1 MTPEK
6 LKRVE
11 EIYHV
16 ALELEPADR
25 ERFLIKQC
33 GEDEELRREVES
45 LLSFENVSE
54 SFLAAPPEALA
65 VGILKKQSNK
75 ENLIGKQINQYKIL
89 SFIGEGGMGAVYLAQ
104 DTKLLRQA
112 ALKILS
118 VEKIGERNRVERFV
132 HEARAASALN
142 HPHILTIYDIGQSD
156 DLHYIA
162 MEFVAGETLYDLIY
176 RQKNNLAS
184 LIKYLAQAAEGLAKA
199 HEAGIIHRD
208 LKPENIIVSSDGY
221 AKILDFGLAK
231 LVRNDEWESKGTKKI
246 NSEVF
251 SSLPTLYSPIPER
264 LTKSGLIMGTLG
276 YMSPEQARGKA
287 EIDARSDIFSFGC
300 ILYEAIARRKP
311 FTGETTFDILEKI
324 VRAEPEPFQAT
335 FELKEIVNKCLRK
348 SPAERFQEIRQVA
361 DLLRKIDLRTI
372 DSVEDKNLFLQ
383 STQTPTVSQKFSEER
398 RQATVL
404 FADFSR
410 ISEMLEDL
418 KPEESGEVIQSLYS
432 TLNREIEKGNGRI
445 EKRLNDVF
453 TAVWGTNAVS
463 ENDPENAIRTALELQ
478 KNVQEFAQNNEFLQE
493 NSDSLLKIGISTGTI
508 LRGKSSDTGEFL
520 TSGAVVN
527 AARHLQHSAAGGETL
542 ISHETY
548 RHVRGVFDVL
558 EIESKNA
565 KSKVYSVKRAK
576 SRAFRLEKRG
586 VEGIETQLV
595 GRRGE
600 LEKMLD
606 GLQNVLEDGKMQIFS
621 VIGEAGL
628 GKSRL
633 LFEFRDQVNLLP
645 ETVRVFNA
653 RANESRYGLPYLL
666 IRDLFAF
673 RFEIQD
679 DDSPESAREKF
690 TDGMLKLW
698 QDVLEDVE
706 MKIHFIGHLVGFD
719 FSESPHL
726 KDILN
731 DSQQIYVRSMH
742 YAAQFFSAISKK
754 IPTLIYLDDLHWAD
768 AESLDF
774 LEYIER
780 NCASSPI
787 LILEFLRPTLFER
800 RPNWGEGQINRT
812 RLELSSLS
820 KRESRQLVE
829 DILQKMSDVPNDLGD
844 LIVTNAEGNPFYIE
858 ELVKML
864 IDQGTITVRAD
875 VWVLNE
881 TKLDETKVP
890 ATLAGILQSRLDR
903 LDVWEKRILQRA
915 SIIGREFWDKSLEDF
930 SDEIDI
936 KTVLESLRRKELLFR
951 HETSAFA
958 EASEY
963 LFKHAILRDVT
974 YDTVLLSER
983 RVWHEKT
990 AEWLVRE
997 SGGRFGEY
1005 AAAIAGHY
1013 EKANNLSQS
1022 TVWFGRAGQQSFRT
1036 NANETAIFYF
1046 QKALKML
1053 ENGAE
1058 VSPQEV
1064 IRWQSDLGKS
1074 FWYRAKYA
1082 EAVKT
1087 QLKMLESAKSLDDNL
1102 LKAEG
1107 YCFLSVFQFE
1117 SGEVRASLKSATSAV
1132 EFARK
1137 AGETDKAKFL
1147 LILSI
1152 FRQSRANVGLGKFEE
1167 AITLAE
1173 EALQIAEK
1181 MGEKAAAEKGLCYH
1195 AISISNLLL
1204 GNFERAEIYAQ
1215 RELTEVRSIRNL
1227 RNIAN
1232 ALNSL
1237 GEIKR
1242 LQGNPAEAIPYYEEA
1257 VSIMQ
1262 ELGNKSGEMTI
1273 QSGLGGALIALGK
1286 YTMAEKLLRSIV
1298 EKAESA
1304 GHFIFEEVSRF
1315 LAEALYF
1322 QDKYTEAKDFALK
1335 SLAFAENTGFQE
1347 GIGIAWRIL
1356 GKIAAQENN
1365 QIIIGENRFNAA
1377 ECFEKSLQIFNESN
1391 REAEKAKT
1399 LIEFSRSNRRN
1410 EKFEKADAMMNEAKE
1425 IFSKLKMTFNENE
1438 N

>member
-16 ALELEPADR
+16 ALELKPVER
-25 ERFLIKQC
+25 ERFFKEQC
-33 GEDEELRREVES
+33 GEDEELLREVES
-45 LLSFENVSE
+45 LLSFEKTSE
-54 SFLAAPPEALA
+54 SFLAVPPEALA
-65 VGILKKQSNK
+65 AEIFETRSNK
-75 ENLIGKQINQYKIL
+75 ENLIGKQIAQYKIL

-104 DTKLLRQA
+104 DMKLLRQV
-112 ALKILS
+112 ALKILP
-118 VEKIGERNRVERFV
+118 VEKISDLNRVERFI
-132 HEARAASALN
+132 HEARAASTLN

-156 DLHYIA
+156 DLHFIA
-162 MEFVAGETLYDLIY
+162 MEFVAGETLHDLIY
-176 RQKNNLAS
+176 RQKSSLAS

-208 LKPENIIVSSDGY
+208 LKPENIMVSSDGY

-231 LVRNDEWESKGTKKI
+231 LVGAENELQQAQRHQSVQG
-246 NSEVF
+246 V
-251 SSLPTLYSPIPER
+251 
-264 LTKSGLIMGTLG
+264 IMGTLD
-276 YMSPEQARGKA
+276 YMSPEQARGKT

-300 ILYEAIARRKP
+300 ILYEAITRRKP
-311 FTGETTFDILEKI
+311 FMGETTFDTLEKI
-324 VRAEPEPFQAT
+324 VHAEPEPFQAA
-335 FELKEIVNKCLRK
+335 FDFKEIVKKCLRK

-372 DSVEDKNLFLQ
+372 DSAADKNLFFQ
-383 STQTPTVSQKFSEER
+383 SHPTPAISQKFSDER

-418 KPEESGEVIQSLYS
+418 EPEESGELIQSLYS
-432 TLNREIEKGNGRI
+432 SLNKEIEKGNGKI

-453 TAVWGTNAVS
+453 TAVWGTSAVS
-463 ENDPENAIRTALELQ
+463 ENDPESAIRTALELQ
-478 KNVQEFAQNNEFLQE
+478 KKVRESAQNNELLRD

-527 AARHLQHSAAGGETL
+527 AARHLQQSAAGGETL

-548 RHVRGVFDVL
+548 RHVRGVFDVS
-558 EIESKNA
+558 EIESKDA
-565 KSKVYSVKRAK
+565 KSKIYLVKRAK

-606 GLQNVLEDGKMQIFS
+606 GLQTVLEDGKMQIFS

-645 ETVRVFNA
+645 ETVRIFNT

-679 DDSPESAREKF
+679 DDSPETAREKF
-690 TDGMLKLW
+690 TDEMLKLW
-698 QDVLEDVE
+698 QNVLEDVE
-706 MKIHFIGHLVGFD
+706 MKVHFIGHLVGFD
-719 FSESPHL
+719 FSESPYL

-731 DSQQIYVRSMH
+731 DSQQVYVRSMH
-742 YAAQFFSAISKK
+742 YATQFFSAISRK
-754 IPTLIYLDDLHWAD
+754 IPTIIYLDDLHWAD

-774 LEYIER
+774 LEHIER
-780 NCASSPI
+780 NCPSSPI
-787 LILEFLRPTLFER
+787 LILEFSRPAIFER
-800 RPNWGEGQINRT
+800 RPNWGEGQMSRT
-812 RLELSSLS
+812 RLELSALS

-829 DILQKMSDVPNDLGD
+829 DILQKMSEVPPQLRD

-864 IDQGTITVRAD
+864 IDQGTITACGD
-875 VWVLNE
+875 EWILDE
-881 TKLDETKVP
+881 TKLGETKVP

-930 SDEIDI
+930 SDEIDV
-936 KTVLESLRRKELLFR
+936 KTALESLRRKELLFR

-958 EASEY
+958 GASEY

-983 RVWHEKT
+983 RAWHEKT

-1005 AAAIAGHY
+1005 AATIAGHY
-1013 EKANNLSQS
+1013 EKSNNLSQS
-1022 TVWFGRAGQQSFRT
+1022 TLWFGRAGQQSFKT
-1036 NANETAIFYF
+1036 NASETAIFYF

-1064 IRWQSDLGKS
+1064 VRWLSDLGKS
-1074 FWYRAKYA
+1074 FWLRANYA

-1087 QLKMLESAKSLDDNL
+1087 QLEMLETAKSLDDNL

-1117 SGEVRASLKSATSAV
+1117 SGEIHASLQNAAFAV
-1132 EFARK
+1132 EFVRQ

-1167 AITLAE
+1167 AIALAE
-1173 EALQIAEK
+1173 ESLQIAER

-1215 RELTEVRSIRNL
+1215 RELAAMRSVGNFRNV
-1227 RNIAN
+1227 AN

-1273 QSGLGGALIALGK
+1273 QSGLGGALIALGE
-1286 YTMAEKLLRSIV
+1286 YTTAEKRLRSIV

-1304 GHFIFEEVSRF
+1304 GHFIFEEASRF

-1322 QDKYTEAKDFALK
+1322 QGKSAEAKSFALK
-1335 SLAFAENTGFQE
+1335 SLAFAEHTGFQE
-1347 GIGIAWRIL
+1347 GIGIAWRIF
-1356 GKIAAQENN
+1356 GMIAAQEND
-1365 QIIIGENRFNAA
+1365 QIIIVENSFNAT

-1399 LIEFSRSNRRN
+1399 LIEFSRYIRRL
-1410 EKFEKADAMMNEAKE
+1410 EKFEKADAMINEAKE